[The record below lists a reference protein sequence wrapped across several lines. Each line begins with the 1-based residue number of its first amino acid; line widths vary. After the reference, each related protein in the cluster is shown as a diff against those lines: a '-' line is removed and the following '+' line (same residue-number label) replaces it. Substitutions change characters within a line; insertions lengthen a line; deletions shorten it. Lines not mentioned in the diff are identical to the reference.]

1 VKHFTHIADLGV
13 AGVAS
18 VLDEALAWKQRSPG
32 AHLAGKLLG
41 MVFFNPSLRT
51 RASFEA
57 AMVRGGGAAI
67 VLDVGNG
74 VWKLEDRS
82 GAVMDGDRPEHIKE
96 AIPVLGRYADAL
108 AVRTFGALQDDD
120 ADAADPVLNAF
131 RKLAGVPVI
140 SMESAREH
148 PCQGLAD
155 MLTARENF
163 GATRGLPVTL
173 TWAPHIKPLPKA
185 VPHSFLLTA
194 AAAGCEVRVA
204 HPPGFELHPGVVAEA
219 EAYAR
224 EAGGSVSYTHDRK
237 AALAGSR
244 VVYAKAWGPSI
255 ARVPAAEASARIL
268 QHKDWILDG
277 AAMAAAAEDAAF
289 LHCLPVRRNV
299 EVADAVLDSAV
310 SRVIDEAENR
320 FHVQRVLLHRL
331 LNQNARGSEEVNH
344 VRRA

>member
-1 VKHFTHIADLGV
+1 MKHFTHIADLGV
-13 AGVAS
+13 DGVAS
-18 VLDEALAWKQRSPG
+18 VLDEAYAWKRRAPG
-32 AHLAGKLLG
+32 PHLAGKLLG

-57 AMVRGGGAAI
+57 AMLRGGGNAI

-74 VWKLEDRS
+74 VWKLEDRT

-131 RKLAGVPVI
+131 RSHAGVPVI

-155 MLTARENF
+155 LLTVRENF
-163 GATRGLPVTL
+163 DATRGLPVTL
-173 TWAPHIKPLPKA
+173 TWASHIKPLPKA

-194 AAAGCEVRVA
+194 AAAGCEVRVV
-204 HPPGFELHPGVVAEA
+204 HPRGFDLHPDVLTQARQ
-219 EAYAR
+219 YA
-224 EAGGSVSYTHDRK
+224 ATSGGSVSVGHDRQ

-244 VVYAKAWGPSI
+244 VVYAKAWGPST
-255 ARVPAAEASARIL
+255 AQVSAAEAAAHVL
-268 QHKDWILDG
+268 QHKDWILNA
-277 AAMAAAAEDAAF
+277 AAMSMAAKDAAF

-299 EVADAVLDSAV
+299 EVADEVLDGAA
-310 SRVIDEAENR
+310 SRIIDEAENR

-331 LNQNARGSEEVNH
+331 LNQNVRESGEANH

>member
-1 VKHFTHIADLGV
+1 MKHFTHIADLGV
-13 AGVAS
+13 AGVAQ
-18 VLDEALAWKQRSPG
+18 VLDEAQAWKRQGPG

-57 AMVRGGGAAI
+57 AMIRGGGNAI

-74 VWKLEDRS
+74 VWKLEDRA

-131 RKLAGVPVI
+131 RALAGVPVI

-155 MLTARENF
+155 LLTVRENF
-163 GATRGLPVTL
+163 GATQGLPVTL

-204 HPPGFELHPGVVAEA
+204 HPPGFDLHPGVLEQAR
-219 EAYAR
+219 AYAR
-224 EAGGSVSYTHDRK
+224 ESGGSVSLTHDRK

-244 VVYAKAWGPSI
+244 VVYAKAWGPDT
-255 ARVPAAEASARIL
+255 RQVPAAEAAVRVQ
-268 QHKDWILDG
+268 QHKAWILDA
-277 AAMAAAAEDAAF
+277 AAMAAARDAAF

-299 EVADAVLDSAV
+299 EVADAVLDGPA

-331 LNQNARGSEEVNH
+331 LNQNAQSKEAPH

>member
-1 VKHFTHIADLGV
+1 MKHFTHIADLGV
-13 AGVAS
+13 AGVTA
-18 VLDEALAWKQRSPG
+18 VLDEAQAWKRQGPG

-57 AMVRGGGAAI
+57 AMIRGGGSAI

-74 VWKLEDRS
+74 VWKLEDCA

-131 RKLAGVPVI
+131 RALAGVPVI

-155 MLTARENF
+155 LLTVRENF
-163 GATRGLPVTL
+163 GATKGLPVTL

-204 HPPGFELHPGVVAEA
+204 HPPGFDLHPRVLEQAR
-219 EAYAR
+219 AYAR
-224 EAGGSVSYTHDRK
+224 ESGGSVNISHDRK

-244 VVYAKAWGPSI
+244 VVYAKAWGPDTRQV
-255 ARVPAAEASARIL
+255 AAAEAAVRVQ
-268 QHKDWILDG
+268 QHKDWILDA
-277 AAMAAAAEDAAF
+277 AAMAAARDATF

-299 EVADAVLDSAV
+299 EVADAVLDGPA

-331 LNQNARGSEEVNH
+331 LNQNAQSEEAPH

>member
-1 VKHFTHIADLGV
+1 MKHFTRIADLGV
-13 AGVAS
+13 AGVAQ
-18 VLDEALAWKQRSPG
+18 VLDQAQAWKRQGPG

-57 AMVRGGGAAI
+57 AMIRGGGNAI

-74 VWKLEDRS
+74 VWKLEDRA

-131 RKLAGVPVI
+131 RALAGVPVI

-155 MLTARENF
+155 LLTVRENF
-163 GATRGLPVTL
+163 GATKGLPVTL

-204 HPPGFELHPGVVAEA
+204 HPPGFDLHPGVLEQAQ
-219 EAYAR
+219 AYAR
-224 EAGGSVSYTHDRK
+224 ESGGSVSITHDRK

-244 VVYAKAWGPSI
+244 VVYAKAWGPDT
-255 ARVPAAEASARIL
+255 RQVPAAEATVRVQ
-268 QHKDWILDG
+268 QHKDWILDTS
-277 AAMAAAAEDAAF
+277 AMAAARDAAF

-299 EVADAVLDSAV
+299 EVADAVLDGPA

-331 LNQNARGSEEVNH
+331 MNQNVQSKEAPH